1 MYKRITTIFL
11 IFCLLVSC
19 RTLDNKHFTDRKF
32 ARVLVNEEW
41 YNIISTNSSLTFL
54 DLTNIAIQENLKNRL
69 VFFNIYKFNQ
79 DGTFE
84 HQLIDRNKQ
93 FNYTAIDSV
102 GAIKF
107 SNTLWKVKEKK
118 LYIKTDITMN
128 RYNYTEKVMYQSI
141 SSVDN
146 VYNID
151 IRVAK
156 PINQMWI
163 TFVLIPELSKNYY
176 KQNFK
181 ELKTQ

>member
-1 MYKRITTIFL
+1 M

-32 ARVLVNEEW
+32 ARVLANEEW
-41 YNIISTNSSLTFL
+41 YNIISTNTSLTYL

-69 VFFNIYKFNQ
+69 VFLNIYKFNR

-93 FNYTAIDSV
+93 FNYSTIDSI

-107 SNTLWKVKEKK
+107 SNTLWKVKDKK
-118 LYIKTDITMN
+118 LYIKTDITLN
-128 RYNYTEKVMYQSI
+128 RYNDIEKVMYQSI
-141 SSVDN
+141 SSVNN

-156 PINQMWI
+156 PLNEMWI
-163 TFVLIPELSKNYY
+163 AFVLIPELSKSYY
-176 KQNFK
+176 KNK
-181 ELKTQ
+181 TLKN

>member
-1 MYKRITTIFL
+1 MYKRIITFFL

-19 RTLDNKHFTDRKF
+19 RTLDNKHFNDRKF

-41 YNIISTNSSLTFL
+41 YNITNTISSLTFL
-54 DLTNIAIQENLKNRL
+54 DLTNIAIQENLKNTL
-69 VFFNIYKFNQ
+69 PYLNIYKFNR

-84 HQLIDRNKQ
+84 HQLIDRTKRLDYN
-93 FNYTAIDSV
+93 AIDII

-107 SNTLWKVKEKK
+107 SNTLWKVKDKK
-118 LYIKTDITMN
+118 LYIKTDITIN

-146 VYNID
+146 VYKIN

-156 PINQMWI
+156 PINEMWI
-163 TFVLIPELSKNYY
+163 EFVLIPELSKSYY
-176 KQNFK
+176 RNKT
-181 ELKTQ
+181 LKN